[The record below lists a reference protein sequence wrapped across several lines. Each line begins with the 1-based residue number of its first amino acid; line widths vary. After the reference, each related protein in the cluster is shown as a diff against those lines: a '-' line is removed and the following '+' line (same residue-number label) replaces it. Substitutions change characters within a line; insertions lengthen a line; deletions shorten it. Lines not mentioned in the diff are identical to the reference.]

1 MNYWE
6 WTIIAGENSSDTTE
20 KLKGL
25 AVILKSA
32 RSCQSEFEN
41 SLTINIYIYIYIYIY
56 TYITE

>member
-25 AVILKSA
+25 AVILKFA
-32 RSCQSEFEN
+32 RSCQSE
-41 SLTINIYIYIYIYIY
+41 YIYIYIYHRI
-56 TYITE
+56 IH